1 MFISIVIFRSCGSRG
16 FFGKFFQFFF
26 GALTFSNLVLFLSCG
41 GTAVVLSYP
50 VMILGSFTVSPPQ
63 AIFCVSEFYQRT
75 LKLTCGY
82 IAHLLISFFLFSC
95 TSS

>member
-1 MFISIVIFRSCGSRG
+1 MGRAVFLEN
-16 FFGKFFQFFF
+16 FFNFFF

-41 GTAVVLSYP
+41 GTAVLLSYP

-63 AIFCVSEFYQRT
+63 AIFCVFEFYQRT

-82 IAHLLISFFLFSC
+82 IAHLLISFFLFPC